1 MLEQQIAE
9 QLERAFSD
17 YGFTEPSVAKL
28 QKASGV
34 SLRTLYRYYPSKESM
49 VIGALQHRHA
59 RYIELLSAE
68 QTNSRKDNLLA
79 IFRQLEQWMQTQ
91 APSGCMSMSALA
103 AYPDNTLISEAV
115 KQHKQDLLALFE
127 TRCGDKALAMQIF
140 LLHEGVSAAWP
151 VIGAP
156 SFEATQLTLEQLIG
170 NS

>member
-1 MLEQQIAE
+1 MIEQQIAA
-9 QLERAFSD
+9 QLEQAFSD

-68 QTNSRKDNLLA
+68 QTTTRKDSLLA
-79 IFRQLEQWMQTQ
+79 IFSQLEQWMQTQ
-91 APSGCMSMSALA
+91 APTGCMSMSALA

-115 KQHKQDLLALFE
+115 KQHKHDLLALFV
-127 TRCGDKALAMQIF
+127 TLCGDEALAMQIF
-140 LLHEGVSAAWP
+140 LLHEGLSAAWP
-151 VIGAP
+151 VTGAS
-156 SFEATQLTLEQLIG
+156 SFEAAQLTLEQLLG
-170 NS
+170 N